1 MIQIL
6 MVNIDYNLTY
16 IDFEIPNHGDLSD
29 WAKQGVF
36 LLNVG
41 LTVKAGKANTHKHI
55 PWKFFTDHVIKVIS
69 KERKNVVFMLWGK
82 PTEKKMALIDTKKVK
97 IISILF

>member
-1 MIQIL
+1 MT
-6 MVNIDYNLTY
+6 VNNNI

-55 PWKFFTDHVIKVIS
+55 PWKYVTDNVIKIIS
-69 KERKNVVFMLWGK
+69 KERENIVFLLWGK
-82 PTEKKMALIDTKKVK
+82 PAEKKINFIDTSKVR
-97 IISILF
+97 IISIMF